1 MPKLTKTGYEIGS
14 SEAGAIVLFKTAFQS
29 RDEILRKHKLA
40 RAGVET
46 VDEIQNKR
54 ALRRGTHL
62 EPAVAEWATED
73 FKAMTDA
80 HVEMEEPEIAFKRED
95 LGIAS
100 SVDRLLTLSA
110 PLVLTE
116 PDGSEVVLQN
126 KGICEIKTDFYHD
139 DKPKPEWVIQVLHQ
153 MLCTHSP
160 WGVIACMCHRGKMHY
175 YPVTYNQHLIDRM
188 IEAYAEFWQLVE
200 SDGEYAPITTN
211 EAGPVDISHYD
222 EGVTTL
228 LKSLCDDYLKASA
241 EARLWAAT
249 RDEAKRAIVQA
260 MDGLEVEHG
269 KIENFVIKSEQ
280 KLKEKKRMIGTG
292 EFAPSTSFSIKEVG

>member
-228 LKSLCDDYLKASA
+228 LKSLCDDYLKAGA